1 MGQFSSELIEKN
13 YLGTA
18 LPSEVLKYLDELSQ
32 QPIHNK
38 FLTYSSQISEE
49 VVNKALARN
58 DRTIDLGLARVV
70 DRDFIQAILTRY
82 PNDEDILTV
91 ALSNI
96 VAMSSVYHANP
107 WVHKLLL
114 KVDSLTDSQISAL
127 FTNPELPIETV
138 VQALNKEDW
147 CSVISDETYLKILWS
162 LLKNPIISKEPKDNR
177 DYDAS
182 QHKIISSC
190 WNLLLNLTPNRQN
203 ASLLAHNI
211 NKFQEI
217 EIPYEVCKLFNIDQS
232 LGASN
237 RILMELKE
245 FLRIVFTKWVTPLK
259 DDTEKT
265 FLSREEWDWVRKL
278 TIQKIPR
285 HYLWDLKDFILEIDD
300 PYRITGFFSSLK
312 SSMLDKVDKNF
323 QDFLSKYQKPF
334 LQGLIEN
341 KAIYHKCNGEFTKK
355 FYEAISNLNDPDESY
370 FDSLRYTFD
379 QYAKQYSN
387 GENGTYYISDHS
399 DLYENFNESSDDLTA
414 KLDEKLELIQ
424 KKLISSTTKK
434 SLDLNRWFEYVSGL
448 ISELPEK
455 IDDLSNE
462 VNSLKLST
470 IKEPTN
476 NISWLYLLIA
486 CVIGYVIGKG

>member
-1 MGQFSSELIEKN
+1 M
-13 YLGTA
+13 
-18 LPSEVLKYLDELSQ
+18 
-32 QPIHNK
+32 
-38 FLTYSSQISEE
+38 
-49 VVNKALARN
+49 
-58 DRTIDLGLARVV
+58 
-70 DRDFIQAILTRY
+70 
-82 PNDEDILTV
+82 
-91 ALSNI
+91 
-96 VAMSSVYHANP
+96 
-107 WVHKLLL
+107 
-114 KVDSLTDSQISAL
+114 
-127 FTNPELPIETV
+127 
-138 VQALNKEDW
+138 
-147 CSVISDETYLKILWS
+147 
-162 LLKNPIISKEPKDNR
+162 
-177 DYDAS
+177 
-182 QHKIISSC
+182 
-190 WNLLLNLTPNRQN
+190 LLNLTPNRQN